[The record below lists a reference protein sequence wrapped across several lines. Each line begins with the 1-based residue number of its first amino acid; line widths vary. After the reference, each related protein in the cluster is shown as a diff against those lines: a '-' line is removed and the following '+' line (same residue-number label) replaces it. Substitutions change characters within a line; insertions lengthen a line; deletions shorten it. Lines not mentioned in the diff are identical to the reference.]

1 MQKATSVLFEALL
14 VAAVGVA
21 FALAANALSPR
32 GLRLGR
38 NYFPDAGK
46 PPAVAQSEARSV
58 ATPAAVEASDPPNAT
73 LQRLR
78 QRGLQL
84 VASNA
89 VVELFRDPRYEQG
102 LVVFIDARDDQ
113 HYAAGHVPGAWQ
125 FNHYRAENYLPTVL
139 PVCLSA
145 LQVVVYCTGGECE
158 DSEFAAVMLRDA
170 GVPGESLFVYP
181 GGIAEWTANRFPVEV
196 GARRSGELLKAKP

>member
-1 MQKATSVLFEALL
+1 MRKATSVLSEALL

-21 FALAANALSPR
+21 LALAANALSPR

-46 PPAVAQSEARSV
+46 LPVVAQSARSV
-58 ATPAAVEASDPPNAT
+58 TTNAVGEGSNAT
-73 LQRLR
+73 SATVQRLR

-113 HYAAGHVPGAWQ
+113 HYAAGHIPGAWQ
-125 FNHYRAENYLPTVL
+125 FHHYRPENYLPTVL

-145 LQVVVYCTGGECE
+145 LQVVIYCTGGECE
-158 DSEFAAVMLRDA
+158 DSEFAAIMLRDA

-181 GGIAEWTANRFPVEV
+181 GGITEWTANQFPVEV
-196 GARRSGELLKAKP
+196 GARRSGDLLKAKP